1 MFVDRNR
8 LKHDNSKVLKSRFLW
23 FFLQDLTL
31 SDEKSSVV
39 YLGGDALESLGSVV
53 DCVHCRHV
61 GQQGLRCADVTRGL
75 VSADVLLSR
84 LQS

>member
-1 MFVDRNR
+1 M
-8 LKHDNSKVLKSRFLW
+8 
-23 FFLQDLTL
+23 
-31 SDEKSSVV
+31 

-61 GQQGLRCADVTRGL
+61 GQQGLRCADVTRRL

-84 LQS
+84 LQSKAVRVVTVHVPGQVHC